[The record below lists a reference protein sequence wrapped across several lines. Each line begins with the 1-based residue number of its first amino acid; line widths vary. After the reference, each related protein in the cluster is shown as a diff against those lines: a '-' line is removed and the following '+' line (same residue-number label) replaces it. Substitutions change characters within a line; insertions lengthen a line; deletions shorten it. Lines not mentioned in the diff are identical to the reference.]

1 LRDLQRGI
9 RQNELQGDGT
19 MSTTTSSPASSSFSP
34 SSIWW
39 LFLLQGIAGILLG
52 AMLVSAPG
60 ATIVALVTFLGFYW
74 LFTGVLSLVQAFV
87 DRSSPW
93 VWSLLSGLLGIAAGM
108 LVLRHPLLAA
118 VTVPTL
124 IVIILGVEAL
134 IMGAVNIIAG
144 FQGGGIASFIHGAFN
159 LLIGVLLLG
168 SPMAAALAVPFVF
181 GVILLVQGVALII
194 WAFRVRA

>member
-1 LRDLQRGI
+1 
-9 RQNELQGDGT
+9 
-19 MSTTTSSPASSSFSP
+19 
-34 SSIWW
+34 
-39 LFLLQGIAGILLG
+39 
-52 AMLVSAPG
+52 
-60 ATIVALVTFLGFYW
+60 
-74 LFTGVLSLVQAFV
+74 
-87 DRSSPW
+87 
-93 VWSLLSGLLGIAAGM
+93 
-108 LVLRHPLLAA
+108 

-134 IMGAVNIIAG
+134 IMGCVNIIAG

-181 GVILLVQGVALII
+181 GVILLVQGVALVI

>member
-1 LRDLQRGI
+1 
-9 RQNELQGDGT
+9 
-19 MSTTTSSPASSSFSP
+19 
-34 SSIWW
+34 
-39 LFLLQGIAGILLG
+39 
-52 AMLVSAPG
+52 
-60 ATIVALVTFLGFYW
+60 
-74 LFTGVLSLVQAFV
+74 
-87 DRSSPW
+87 
-93 VWSLLSGLLGIAAGM
+93 M

-134 IMGAVNIIAG
+134 VMGAVNIIAG

-159 LLIGVLLLG
+159 ILLGLLLLG

-181 GVILLVQGVALII
+181 GVILLVQGVALVI

>member
-1 LRDLQRGI
+1 
-9 RQNELQGDGT
+9 

-60 ATIVALVTFLGFYW
+60 VTLVALVTFLGFYW
-74 LFTGVLSLVQAFV
+74 LITGVLSLVQAFV

-134 IMGAVNIIAG
+134 IMGCVNIIAG

-181 GVILLVQGVALII
+181 GVILLVQGVALVI

>member
-1 LRDLQRGI
+1 
-9 RQNELQGDGT
+9 
-19 MSTTTSSPASSSFSP
+19 MSTTTSSPASSFSP

-60 ATIVALVTFLGFYW
+60 ATVVALVTFLGFYW

-93 VWSLLSGLLGIAAGM
+93 VWSLLSGILGIAAGM

-134 IMGAVNIIAG
+134 IMGGVNIIAG

-181 GVILLVQGVALII
+181 GVILLVQGIALVI